1 MRGRSVRLAK
11 SSGAQIEVSEQNFL
25 NKNGGNW
32 MDIKLAVSRSG
43 HDKDCLYVIIKE
55 EANLVYLADGKLKPI
70 DKPKKKNRKH
80 IQIIKNLPKEITEV
94 FSQQNFR
101 NEEIKRAIKLYQ
113 KQTGFR
119 RK

>member
-1 MRGRSVRLAK
+1 
-11 SSGAQIEVSEQNFL
+11 
-25 NKNGGNW
+25 

-43 HDKDCLYVIIKE
+43 HDKDSLYVIIKE
-55 EANLVYLADGKLKPI
+55 EANLVYLADGKLKPLE
-70 DKPKKKNRKH
+70 KPKKKNRKH

-94 FSQQNFR
+94 FTQQDFR
-101 NEEIKRAIKLYQ
+101 NDEIKRAIKLYQ

>member
-1 MRGRSVRLAK
+1 
-11 SSGAQIEVSEQNFL
+11 
-25 NKNGGNW
+25 

-94 FSQQNFR
+94 FTQHNFR

-113 KQTGFR
+113 KHTGFR